1 MILSEKKGERNTHGQ
16 HNLMRQS
23 VKGTKWITK
32 CRVGLWVGGFLLVD
46 EVSDIS
52 ASLSG

>member
-1 MILSEKKGERNTHGQ
+1 MDINVILNNKKREDNNPLGQ

-32 CRVGLWVGGFLLVD
+32 RRVDGGW
-46 EVSDIS
+46 SQ
-52 ASLSG
+52 